1 MAKKKTFESALA
13 QLESIVEELESG
25 APDLDKMLK
34 LFEEGMKLT
43 KICQGQLKEVEERI
57 STIIKDND
65 GLIEKPGID
74 PQ

>member
-1 MAKKKTFESALA
+1 MDKTMTFESALM

-43 KICQGQLKEVEERI
+43 QQCRGQLKEVEERI
-57 STIIKDND
+57 ITIMKDD
-65 GLIEKPGID
+65 DEFIEKPGIES
-74 PQ
+74 